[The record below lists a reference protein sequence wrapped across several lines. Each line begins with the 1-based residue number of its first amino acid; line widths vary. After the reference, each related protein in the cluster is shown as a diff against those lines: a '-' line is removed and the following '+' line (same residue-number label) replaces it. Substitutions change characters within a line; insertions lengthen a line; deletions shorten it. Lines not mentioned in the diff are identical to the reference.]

1 MLNEKLVKRCQKLA
15 FYGVTEGDT
24 TTYYRMSGFTE
35 FSKKANPKEYKRQYI
50 DEENERNDVVGYSPV
65 FSYAFD
71 QFDGNKVH
79 DDLATITDGEF
90 TGTDAVRSIIVV
102 DFTNE
107 ETDGKYKAVK
117 REFAVIPDSEGGSA
131 EAYTYSGSF
140 KASGEKAIGSAS
152 SSDNWQTLSFVS
164 EQ

>member
-50 DEENERNDVVGYSPV
+50 DEEHERNDVVGYSPV
-65 FSYAFD
+65 FSYEFD

-79 DDLATITDGEF
+79 SDLAAITDGEI
-90 TGTDAVRSIIVV
+90 TGTEAVRSIVVV
-102 DFTNE
+102 DFTSE
-107 ETDGKYKAVK
+107 ETGGEYSAVK
-117 REFAVIPDSEGGSA
+117 REFAVIPDNEGGSA

-140 KASGEKAIGSAS
+140 KVSGDKVIGKAT
-152 SSDNWQTLSFVS
+152 SSDNWQTLTFVAA
-164 EQ
+164 Q